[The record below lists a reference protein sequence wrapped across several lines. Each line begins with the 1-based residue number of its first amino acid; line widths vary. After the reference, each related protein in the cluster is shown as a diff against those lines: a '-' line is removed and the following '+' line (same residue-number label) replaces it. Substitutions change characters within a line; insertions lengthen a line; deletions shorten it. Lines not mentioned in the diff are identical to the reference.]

1 MSRREISI
9 HTEYIRLDAFL
20 KLASLAQTGGEAK
33 GLIQQGRVTVDGE
46 PCSQRGKKL
55 RQGAVVSLDGEEAV
69 VAAFSREDGV

>member
-20 KLASLAQTGGEAK
+20 KLSSLAQTGGEAK

-55 RQGAVVSLDGEEAV
+55 RPGAVVSLDGEEAV